1 MPPVVVGLIFTFA
14 LGFNGVI
21 SYLLTLA
28 HLPASGW
35 LTSPKTAMNTVV
47 LITVWKFVPFSVLI
61 FLARLQSVPV
71 DIVEAAKCD
80 GANPLQVLRFI
91 VLPWMWPVIL
101 VVVML
106 RVIFSFNEYDIPF
119 LLTQGG
125 PGSSTL
131 VLPLQIRILLLDV
144 QSPGEASAVALAMIG
159 VLVVLALVYFRLY
172 RRNEAA
178 LET

>member
-1 MPPVVVGLIFTFA
+1 
-14 LGFNGVI
+14 
-21 SYLLTLA
+21 
-28 HLPASGW
+28 
-35 LTSPKTAMNTVV
+35 
-47 LITVWKFVPFSVLI
+47 
-61 FLARLQSVPV
+61 
-71 DIVEAAKCD
+71 
-80 GANPLQVLRFI
+80 
-91 VLPWMWPVIL
+91 MWPVIL

-131 VLPLQIRILLLDV
+131 VLPLQIRILLLDL

-159 VLVVLALVYFRLY
+159 VLVVLALIYFRLY